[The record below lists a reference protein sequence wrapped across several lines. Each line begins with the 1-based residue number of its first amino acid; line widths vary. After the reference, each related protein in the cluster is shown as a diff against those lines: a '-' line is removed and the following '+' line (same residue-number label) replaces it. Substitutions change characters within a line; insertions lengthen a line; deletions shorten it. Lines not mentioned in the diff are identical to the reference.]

1 MTSSVVSSDSTPKR
15 LPICA
20 AGRDRVA
27 VSWGD
32 VDAGAQ
38 IPGGRRVGKERPNI
52 AAACT
57 APPVATVSSASGTR
71 IAAPSR
77 SARIWRY
84 AGLLAPPPI
93 RCTRPSTAAPA
104 AAKASRPKSR
114 PRSTPSWAARARSA
128 DVVSLRSPS
137 NVPVA
142 SGRLG
147 VRSPSK

>member
-1 MTSSVVSSDSTPKR
+1 MS
-15 LPICA
+15 A
-20 AGRDRVA
+20 
-27 VSWGD
+27 
-32 VDAGAQ
+32 
-38 IPGGRRVGKERPNI
+38 KERPNI

-57 APPVATVSSASGTR
+57 TPPVATVSSASGTR
-71 IAAPSR
+71 IDAPIR

-93 RCTRPSTAAPA
+93 RHSPIDRCSCGGQGLTSEE
-104 AAKASRPKSR
+104 R

-128 DVVSLRSPS
+128 DVVSLQSPS

-142 SGRLG
+142 SGRLS